1 MSEDDVDKEDTVD
14 VQIIAHFCDPAIL
27 TRLDAVIQK
36 TGRPRSSFVE
46 EAILESIEDAE
57 DVLVAEERIR
67 DLEEGRSYTISL
79 DEIDAEEEGLLE
91 AQDELLQG

>member
-1 MSEDDVDKEDTVD
+1 MSENNVDKEDTVD

-27 TRLDAVIQK
+27 TRLDAVIAK

-67 DLEEGRSYTISL
+67 DLEEGRSYTIPW
-79 DEIDAEEEGLLE
+79 DEIKAEEDGLYDRLRAEG
-91 AQDELLQG
+91 

>member
-1 MSEDDVDKEDTVD
+1 MSEDNADVEGDVDVPI
-14 VQIIAHFCDPAIL
+14 VAHFCDPAIL
-27 TRLDAVIQK
+27 TRLDAVIAK

-57 DVLVAEERIR
+57 DVLIAEERIR

-79 DEIDAEEEGLLE
+79 DEIKA
-91 AQDELLQG
+91 

>member
-1 MSEDDVDKEDTVD
+1 MSENNADVEGDVD

-27 TRLDAVIQK
+27 TRLDAVIAK

-57 DVLVAEERIR
+57 DVLVAEERIKN
-67 DLEEGRSYTISL
+67 LEEGRSYTVSW
-79 DEIDAEEEGLLE
+79 DEIKA
-91 AQDELLQG
+91 

>member
-1 MSEDDVDKEDTVD
+1 MSENNTDEEGEVD

-27 TRLDAVIQK
+27 TRLAAVIQK

-46 EAILESIEDAE
+46 EAIFESIEDAE

-67 DLEEGRSYTISL
+67 GLEEGRSYTISL

-91 AQDELLQG
+91 VEDELLQG